1 MGSFVAILT
10 EKLLIITAKVSIL
23 DFPGMLITPIMM
35 IMLIIIMLFVN
46 KR

>member
-10 EKLLIITAKVSIL
+10 EKLLIIAAKVSIL
-23 DFPGMLITPIMM
+23 DFLGMLITPIIM